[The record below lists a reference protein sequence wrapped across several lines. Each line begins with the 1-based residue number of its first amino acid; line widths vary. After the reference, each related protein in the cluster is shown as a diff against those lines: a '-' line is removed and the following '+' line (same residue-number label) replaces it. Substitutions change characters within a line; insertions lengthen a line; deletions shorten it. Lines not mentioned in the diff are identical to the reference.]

1 MSANDI
7 IAGLLADAEISSQ
20 RRYQRAELRQPH
32 IRNWGIATGA
42 RPYRRSTSS
51 AVGWWVLVAAVAVC
65 AAVIVVAL

>member
-7 IAGLLADAEISSQ
+7 IAALLANAEIASQ

-42 RPYRRSTSS
+42 RPYRRS
-51 AVGWWVLVAAVAVC
+51 AGVGWWALIATVAVC
-65 AAVIVVAL
+65 AVAIAGSL

>member
-7 IAGLLADAEISSQ
+7 IAALLANAEIASQ

-42 RPYRRSTSS
+42 RPYRRSA
-51 AVGWWVLVAAVAVC
+51 AVGWWALIATVAAC
-65 AAVIVVAL
+65 AGVLMGVAL

>member
-7 IAGLLADAEISSQ
+7 IAALLANAEIASQ

-51 AVGWWVLVAAVAVC
+51 VVGWWAIVAAVAVC
-65 AAVIVVAL
+65 AIAIMVAI